1 MTQHRYD
8 KLLQIQTQY
17 TSFELLN
24 VGFRAEILD
33 SDHLSLFHKRKNMI
47 QQYV

>member
-33 SDHLSLFHKRKNMI
+33 SDHLSVIINEKT
-47 QQYV
+47 